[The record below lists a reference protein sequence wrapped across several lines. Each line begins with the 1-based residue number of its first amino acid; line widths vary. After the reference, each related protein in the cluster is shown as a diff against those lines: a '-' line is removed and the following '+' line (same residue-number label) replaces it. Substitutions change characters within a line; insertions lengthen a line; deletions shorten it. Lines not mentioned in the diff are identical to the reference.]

1 MLRVVI
7 ENGRLEAFPEIAR
20 QFREL
25 KNSSEGIADAYTS
38 RPLSLAPLSSTACL
52 SRLAKK
58 FPGLKLHPIVS
69 INPELIGGV
78 CIRVGDKLLDGSIR
92 ARLAQMKTTL
102 TA

>member
-1 MLRVVI
+1 M
-7 ENGRLEAFPEIAR
+7 PT
-20 QFREL
+20 
-25 KNSSEGIADAYTS
+25 SS

-52 SRLAKK
+52 SLAKK